1 MGINK
6 NFVIRNGLEVDT
18 DLIFA
23 DADTNKVGIGS
34 TIPNC
39 KLSVNGNI
47 CGDDANFSGIVTA
60 STFSGIVSSTS
71 GSFDVLELGDLIVSG
86 GSSLSG
92 VTTITQLEVSG
103 DTTLGGGLT
112 VTGVSTF
119 ASNVDVN
126 ASLDVQ
132 NDLSVTGVSTFAS
145 NVDVN
150 ASLDVQDDLIVG
162 GGLTVTGVST
172 FASNVDVNASL
183 DVQNDLSVTG
193 LSTFSSNVD
202 VNASVDIQ
210 NDLSVT
216 GVSTFTS
223 NVDINASLDIQDD
236 LTINNNLSVTGLS
249 TFSSNVDVNASV
261 DIQNDLSVTG
271 LSTFA
276 SNVDVNASLDVQND
290 VIIGGGLTVTG
301 VSTIASNV
309 DVNGGITASTLA
321 VEDLT
326 DNRIV
331 IVGSGGELEDDA
343 NLTYDGS
350 QLIVGTG
357 LSVTG
362 FSTFS
367 NIQITGYLNDG
378 NSSGVS
384 GQYLKST
391 GTGVTWATFQST
403 AVETTTQTATE
414 SQTTFTGLTYTV
426 GLIDVYL
433 NGVRL
438 TPSEF
443 TATNGTSV
451 TLDDGAF
458 EGDTLDFVTYSTI
471 TDYGNVENY
480 WVQTDVGIH
489 TLSNVGIGT
498 TNPTSK
504 LTVDGSI
511 NVTGIITAT
520 EGFISVGNT
529 TPIQISLVGNQ
540 LTFTAAGIGSTTFT
554 LS

>member
-276 SNVDVNASLDVQND
+276 SNVDVN
-290 VIIGGGLTVTG
+290 
-301 VSTIASNV
+301 
-309 DVNGGITASTLA
+309 GGITASTLA